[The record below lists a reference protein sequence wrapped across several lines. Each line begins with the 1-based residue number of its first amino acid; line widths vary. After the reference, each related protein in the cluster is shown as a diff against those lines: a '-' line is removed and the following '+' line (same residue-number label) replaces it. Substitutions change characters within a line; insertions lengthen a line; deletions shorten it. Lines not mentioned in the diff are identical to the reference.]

1 MSSLSGAHFPHNP
14 TPLGHH
20 RALSW
25 APCVIYCSF
34 PLAIYFIHGS
44 VHVSTLRLQ
53 CGGPGFNPWVG
64 KVCWRRERLPTPLF
78 WPGEFQGLH
87 GVVKSQT
94 GLSNF
99 HFHFSCDPPSSDSTL
114 FDFVFRI
121 LSQSSFLI
129 DSGDLYRFSR
139 LRLSFMGCSLTE
151 ALKESHIIVIGEFN
165 IILELRT

>member
-1 MSSLSGAHFPHNP
+1 VIDLTAHGSLSTTVLPSALRGLPCGSAGKESTHNVGH
-14 TPLGHH
+14 LGSIPG
-20 RALSW
+20 L
-25 APCVIYCSF
+25 
-34 PLAIYFIHGS
+34 G
-44 VHVSTLRLQ
+44 RL
-53 CGGPGFNPWVG
+53 P
-64 KVCWRRERLPTPLF
+64 WRRERLPTPVF

-99 HFHFSCDPPSSDSTL
+99 HFHFSCEPPSSDSTL

-151 ALKESHIIVIGEFN
+151 ALKESHIIVSREFN